1 MSPNRGFHFERQLQV
16 YVAAAEKEL
25 PWLPYWQRW
34 DFLWSRTFEKS
45 GDQNPSGKTY
55 LFRGKLLASQ
65 KAMIQSILRSPRQR
79 KAELGQFLT
88 PPPVAEFMASLFEP
102 LPELV
107 RILDAGAGAG
117 ALTEA
122 LVNRVCKG
130 KGAVRAI
137 EVTLYEIDSDI
148 LDVLSETMNKCRR
161 SCARAK
167 MGFSFVIHEADF
179 IQKMSKALAGDLF
192 GSMPP
197 SFEAAIANPPYRKI
211 TADSAERH
219 ALRSVGIET
228 SNLYA
233 GFIALIHRLL
243 VPGGQLV
250 GITPRSFCNGPYF
263 RPFRED
269 FLHDLSLRRLHV
281 FESRKAAFR
290 EDSVLQENIIFHA
303 VKSRKQ
309 PSKIIVSNSS
319 GECGDAVVESIFP
332 FAEIVHTHDSE
343 KFIHIPSNP
352 SHAEAKKVLDRL
364 NFSLASL
371 GLNVSTG
378 RVVEFRLKESLRQ
391 KPEKGAVPLVYPCH
405 FNGGTIH
412 WPKLE
417 ARKPN
422 AILDNDE
429 TRQWLVPSGV
439 YLLTKRFTSKE
450 ERRRLVACLFDPT
463 ETKADR
469 LGFENHLNYFHS
481 AGRGLD
487 RNLAKGLFAFLNST
501 VVDQYFRRFSGH
513 TQVNATDLRKL
524 KYPSRDVLQAIGL
537 EMKTLDL
544 SQEALDKL
552 LDKHLHAS

>member
-1 MSPNRGFHFERQLQV
+1 
-16 YVAAAEKEL
+16 
-25 PWLPYWQRW
+25 
-34 DFLWSRTFEKS
+34 
-45 GDQNPSGKTY
+45 
-55 LFRGKLLASQ
+55 
-65 KAMIQSILRSPRQR
+65 MIQSTLLSPRKR
-79 KAELGQFLT
+79 KANLGQFLT
-88 PPPVAEFMASLFEP
+88 PPPIAKFMASLFEG
-102 LPELV
+102 LPEKV

-122 LVNRVCKG
+122 FVTQVCKD
-130 KGAVRAI
+130 KGSVRAI
-137 EVTLYEIDSDI
+137 EVTLYEVDSDI
-148 LDVLSETMNKCRR
+148 LGVLSDTMDRCLHA
-161 SCARAK
+161 CDRAK
-167 MGFSFVIHEADF
+167 VRFSFVIHEADF
-179 IQKMSKALAGDLF
+179 IQEMSKALAEDLF
-192 GSMPP
+192 GSKPP

-219 ALRSVGIET
+219 ALRAVGIET
-228 SNLYA
+228 SNLYT

-263 RPFRED
+263 QPFRED
-269 FLHDLSLRRLHV
+269 FLNDLSLRRLHV

-290 EDSVLQENIIFHA
+290 ADSVLQENIIFHA

-309 PSKIIVSNSS
+309 SSKVIVSNSS
-319 GECGDAVVESIFP
+319 GECGDAIIESFFP
-332 FAEIVHTHDSE
+332 FAEIVHANDLE

-352 SHAEAKKVLDRL
+352 GHAEAKKALDGL
-364 NFSLASL
+364 SSDLTSL

-378 RVVEFRLKESLRQ
+378 RVVEFRLKKSLR
-391 KPEKGAVPLVYPCH
+391 KNPEKGTVPLVYPCH
-405 FNGGTIH
+405 FNGGTVH
-412 WPKLE
+412 WPKPE
-417 ARKPN
+417 AKKPN

-450 ERRRLVACLFDPT
+450 ERRRLVACIFDPT

-469 LGFENHLNYFHS
+469 LGFENHLNYFHA

-501 VVDQYFRRFSGH
+501 IVDQYFRRFSGH

-524 KYPSRDVLQAIGL
+524 KYPSRDVLQAIGK
-537 EMKTLDL
+537 EMKTVNLG
-544 SQEALDKL
+544 QEALDKL
-552 LDKHLHAS
+552 VKRHLHAT

>member
-1 MSPNRGFHFERQLQV
+1 M
-16 YVAAAEKEL
+16 
-25 PWLPYWQRW
+25 
-34 DFLWSRTFEKS
+34 TFENS
-45 GDQNPSGKTY
+45 VQQNPSGKTH
-55 LFRGKLLASQ
+55 LFRGKVLASQ
-65 KAMIQSILRSPRQR
+65 KAMIQSILLSPRKR

-88 PPPVAEFMASLFEP
+88 PPPIAEFMASLFEP

-122 LVNRVCKG
+122 LVTRVCKD
-130 KGAVRAI
+130 KSAVRAI

-148 LDVLSETMNKCRR
+148 LEVLSETMNKCRR
-161 SCARAK
+161 ACARAK
-167 MGFSFVIHEADF
+167 IRFSFVIHEADF
-179 IQKMSKALAGDLF
+179 IQEMSKALAGDLF
-192 GSMPP
+192 GSTPP

-211 TADSAERH
+211 TTDSTERH
-219 ALRSVGIET
+219 ALRSIGVET
-228 SNLYA
+228 SNLYT
-233 GFIALIHRLL
+233 GFIALIQRLL

-263 RPFRED
+263 QHFRED
-269 FLHDLSLRRLHV
+269 FLNDLSLRRLHV

-303 VKSRKQ
+303 VKCRKQ
-309 PSKIIVSNSS
+309 PSKVIVSNSS
-319 GECGDAVVESIFP
+319 GKRGDAVAESVFP
-332 FAEIVHTHDSE
+332 FAEIVHANDLE

-352 SHAEAKKVLDRL
+352 GHAEAKKALDGL
-364 NFSLASL
+364 SSNLASL

-391 KPEKGAVPLVYPCH
+391 KPEKGTVPLVYPCH

-450 ERRRLVACLFDPT
+450 ERRRLVACIFDPT

-469 LGFENHLNYFHS
+469 LGFENHLNYFHAEGS
-481 AGRGLD
+481 GLD
-487 RNLAKGLFAFLNST
+487 RNLAKGLFVFLNST

-524 KYPSRDVLQAIGL
+524 KYPSRDVLKGIGL

-552 LDKHLHAS
+552 LNKHLHASR

>member
-1 MSPNRGFHFERQLQV
+1 M
-16 YVAAAEKEL
+16 
-25 PWLPYWQRW
+25 
-34 DFLWSRTFEKS
+34 
-45 GDQNPSGKTY
+45 
-55 LFRGKLLASQ
+55 
-65 KAMIQSILRSPRQR
+65 
-79 KAELGQFLT
+79 
-88 PPPVAEFMASLFEP
+88 
-102 LPELV
+102 
-107 RILDAGAGAG
+107 LDAGAGAG

-122 LVNRVCKG
+122 FVTQVCKN
-130 KGAVRAI
+130 KGLVRAI
-137 EVTLYEIDSDI
+137 EVTLYEVDSDI
-148 LDVLSETMNKCRR
+148 LGVLSETMDRCRGA
-161 SCARAK
+161 CNRAK
-167 MGFSFVIHEADF
+167 VRFSFVIHEADF
-179 IQKMSKALAGDLF
+179 IQEMSTALAEDLF
-192 GSMPP
+192 GGKPP
-197 SFEAAIANPPYRKI
+197 SFEAAMANPPYRKI
-211 TADSAERH
+211 NADSKERH
-219 ALRSVGIET
+219 ALRAVGIET
-228 SNLYA
+228 SNLYT
-233 GFIALIHRLL
+233 GFIGLIHRLL
-243 VPGGQLV
+243 APGGQLV

-263 RPFRED
+263 QPFRED
-269 FLHDLSLRRLHV
+269 FLNDLSLRRLHV

-309 PSKIIVSNSS
+309 SNQVVVSHSS
-319 GECGDAVVESIFP
+319 GEGGDAVIESVFP
-332 FAEIVHTHDSE
+332 FTEIVHAHDSE

-352 SHAEAKKVLDRL
+352 GHAAAKKTLDGL
-364 NFSLASL
+364 SSNLTSL

-391 KPEKGAVPLVYPCH
+391 KPEKGTVPLVYPCH

-422 AILDNDE
+422 AILDNEE

-450 ERRRLVACLFDPT
+450 ERRRLVACLFDPA

-469 LGFENHLNYFHS
+469 LGFENHLNYFHA
-481 AGRGLD
+481 AGRGLN
-487 RNLAKGLFAFLNST
+487 RNLAKGLWAFLNST

-537 EMKTLDL
+537 EIKTLDL

-552 LDKHLHAS
+552 LNKYLHASR